1 MVVKPSQTETCESM
15 CWRTVLLCFCGSRLL
30 HHLSQAWRVQ
40 QRGTCITWIWKWLS
54 SGVYSYTLTIFTVFC
69 GCENNSH
76 LRSNGRLTSRRTLRC
91 VSLSVWQSWHSAM
104 KVDADLKDYKGK
116 LVSTSLWS
124 DAKCVNLLVVSL
136 YAMFVF
142 EHAMEYV
149 S

>member
-1 MVVKPSQTETCESM
+1 MIVKPSQTETCESM
-15 CWRTVLLCFCGSRLL
+15 CWRTVLLCLCGSRLL

-54 SGVYSYTLTIFTVFC
+54 SRVYSYILTISTVFC

-76 LRSNGRLTSRRTLRC
+76 FRFNGCLNSRRTLRW

-104 KVDADLKDYKGK
+104 KVDADFKDCKGK
-116 LVSTSLWS
+116 LVSASLWS
-124 DAKCVNLLVVSL
+124 DTKCVNLLVVWL
-136 YAMFVF
+136 YAVFVF
-142 EHAMEYV
+142 VYAIECV